1 MSKLNKYTSNSY
13 QSFFDNNLSTTD
25 PDLYNSIKLELQRQ
39 QEHIELIASE
49 NIVSKAVLDAQG
61 SIMTNKYAEGYPSKR
76 YYGGCEFVDK
86 AEDLALERVKKLF
99 NCKFANVQPHS
110 GAQANGAVYLALLNP
125 GDPILGMSLNS
136 GGHLTHGAKVALSGK
151 WLKSF
156 HYEVNKDTGLIDYSQ
171 VESLA
176 IEHKPK
182 IIIAGGS
189 AYSRIIDF
197 KKFKDIAKK
206 VGAYLMVDMAHFSGL
221 VAGKGY
227 PNPIDHADVVT
238 STTHK
243 VLRGGR
249 GGIILTNRE
258 DIFKKINSAVFPGYQ
273 GGPLMHVIAAKAVAF
288 QEALKPSFQEYIKSV
303 LANAKILSETLKNNG
318 FKIFSGGT
326 DTHLMLVDLRPFNV
340 TGKNAETSLCRANI
354 TCNKNGIP
362 FDTAKPT
369 ITSGIRLGS
378 QAATTR
384 GFGLNEFK
392 EIGHLITKVIKGLS
406 ENPEDNTKV
415 ELEVQKEVVDLC
427 SKFPIYNHLVKN

>member
-1 MSKLNKYTSNSY
+1 MKKVNNYLSDSY
-13 QSFFDNNLSTTD
+13 QDFFGKDLSTTD
-25 PDLYNSIKLELQRQ
+25 PDLYNSIKQELERQ
-39 QEHIELIASE
+39 QQHIELIASE

-86 AEDLALERVKKLF
+86 AEDLALQRVKKLY

-110 GAQANGAVYLALLNP
+110 GAQANGAVYLALLKP

-151 WLKSF
+151 WLNAF
-156 HYEVNKDTGLIDYSQ
+156 HYEVNKESGLIDYDN
-171 VESLA
+171 VEELA
-176 IEHKPK
+176 NKHKPK
-182 IIIAGGS
+182 LIIAGGS

-197 KKFKDIAKK
+197 KRFKKIAEQ
-206 VGAYLMVDMAHFSGL
+206 VNAYLMVDMAHFSGL

-227 PNPIDHADVVT
+227 PNPIEHADVVT

-249 GGIILTNRE
+249 GGIILTNRD

-288 QEALKPSFQEYIKSV
+288 QEALQPSFKEYIKSV

-340 TGKNAETSLCRANI
+340 TGKDAETSLCKANI

-392 EIGHLITKVIKGLS
+392 IVGNLITKVIKGLEKNKDNNTEV
-406 ENPEDNTKV
+406 EN
-415 ELEVQKEVVDLC
+415 EVRKEVVELC
-427 SKFPIYNHLVKN
+427 SRFPIYKHLNRK

>member
-1 MSKLNKYTSNSY
+1 MSEIKKNIGFSY
-13 QSFFDNNLSTTD
+13 QDFFDKDLSLTD
-25 PDLYNSIKLELQRQ
+25 PDLYSSIKLELQRQ

-61 SIMTNKYAEGYPSKR
+61 SVLTNKYAEGYPGKR

-99 NCKFANVQPHS
+99 NCKYANVQPHS
-110 GAQANGAVYLALLNP
+110 GAQANGAVYLALLKPN
-125 GDPILGMSLNS
+125 DTILGMSLNS
-136 GGHLTHGAKVALSGK
+136 GGHLTHGSKVSQSGK
-151 WLKSF
+151 WMNSF
-156 HYEVNKDTGLIDYSQ
+156 HYEVDESSGLLDY
-171 VESLA
+171 EKIKKLA
-176 IEHKPK
+176 HECKPK
-182 IIIAGGS
+182 LIIAGGS

-197 KKFKDIAKK
+197 KKFREIADEVK
-206 VGAYLMVDMAHFSGL
+206 AYLMVDMAHFSGL

-258 DIFKKINSAVFPGYQ
+258 DLSKKFNSAVFPGYQ
-273 GGPLMHVIAAKAVAF
+273 GGPLMHVIAAKAAAF
-288 QEALKPSFQEYIKSV
+288 HEALQPSFRDYIKSV
-303 LANAKILSETLKNNG
+303 IANAKILSETLKNNG

-326 DTHLMLVDLRPFNV
+326 DTHLMLVDLRPFKV
-340 TGKNAETSLCRANI
+340 TGKAAEQSLCNSNI

-362 FDTAKPT
+362 FDTEKMT

-384 GFGLNEFK
+384 GFGLNEFRK
-392 EIGHLITKVIKGLS
+392 VGELITQVIKGLS
-406 ENPEDNTKV
+406 INPDDNSKV
-415 ELEVQKEVVDLC
+415 ESEVRKEVLKLC
-427 SKFPIYNHLVKN
+427 SKFPIYNHLFKN

>member
-1 MSKLNKYTSNSY
+1 MSEIKKNIGFSY
-13 QSFFDNNLSTTD
+13 QDFFDKDLSLTD
-25 PDLYNSIKLELQRQ
+25 PDLYSSIKLELQRQ

-61 SIMTNKYAEGYPSKR
+61 SVLTNKYAEGYPGKR

-99 NCKFANVQPHS
+99 NCKYANVQPHS
-110 GAQANGAVYLALLNP
+110 GAQANGAVYLALLKPN
-125 GDPILGMSLNS
+125 DTILGMSLNS
-136 GGHLTHGAKVALSGK
+136 GGHLTHGSKVSQSGK
-151 WLKSF
+151 WMNSF
-156 HYEVNKDTGLIDYSQ
+156 HYEVDESSGLLDY
-171 VESLA
+171 EKIKKLA
-176 IEHKPK
+176 HECKPK
-182 IIIAGGS
+182 LIIAGGS

-197 KKFKDIAKK
+197 KKFREIADEVK
-206 VGAYLMVDMAHFSGL
+206 AYLMVDMAHFSGL

-227 PNPIDHADVVT
+227 PNPVDHADVVT

-258 DIFKKINSAVFPGYQ
+258 DLYKKFNSAVFPGYQ
-273 GGPLMHVIAAKAVAF
+273 GGPLMHVIAAKAAAF
-288 QEALKPSFQEYIKSV
+288 HEALQPSFRDYIKSV
-303 LANAKILSETLKNNG
+303 IANAKILSETLKNNG

-326 DTHLMLVDLRPFNV
+326 DTHLMLVDLRPFKV
-340 TGKNAETSLCRANI
+340 TGKAAEQSLCNSNI

-362 FDTAKPT
+362 FDTEKMT

-384 GFGLNEFK
+384 GFGLNEFRK
-392 EIGHLITKVIKGLS
+392 VGELITQVIKGLS
-406 ENPEDNTKV
+406 INPDDNSKV
-415 ELEVQKEVVDLC
+415 ESEVRKEVLKLC
-427 SKFPIYNHLVKN
+427 SKFPIYNHLFKN